1 MKENCYSCLHVKE
14 DGEKTKCEI
23 HKFTSGKVFEVT
35 KPEAPCPSH
44 SDREIEEFRYMREGH
59 LLENASDVCC
69 QCKKMVGVGYITGVV
84 KVIVGQEGALTL
96 DASGSRLL
104 CPDCAKEIE
113 IYENEQN

>member
-1 MKENCYSCLHVKE
+1 MKENCYNCLHVKE

-96 DASGSRLL
+96 DASGSRIL